1 MNTNSSTTN
10 SSATAFDP
18 LNQIFSILG
27 PDGRRGIPLT
37 PASVSAI
44 YSDISSLSILY
55 GTQIGASFIMLAV
68 VLSMTPGVRLKRLP
82 AIISISALTLNTIRM
97 TLNAL
102 YFTSSWLNLYTVITG
117 DTRPVLK
124 TDYDLSAT
132 TTALSIPI
140 TILIEAALFVQA
152 WSMLQLWKTVYKA
165 AAVAISLALVFTT
178 IAFNFSVTV
187 IQTLWILYSTNFP
200 FAIWMRQTYVGLIT
214 ASICWFCFL
223 FNIRLVMHMWQNRTI
238 LPSLKGLK
246 AMDVLVITNGI
257 LMFVPVI
264 FSALEFR
271 RWVKFES
278 ASLTQ
283 TSVIVI
289 LPLGT
294 LIAQRLAN
302 PAWFGTGSPSSAGS
316 HGGTDTTVSSSCSP
330 YIISGS
336 SRSSGTAASARRP
349 LLASAYKSSNATSN
363 GAGHAHGHVEVHRG
377 PPAAVLTSHI
387 RSDGSNEKRE
397 ARTQYAELGDRELAR
412 MDREDLERGVRVGY
426 DIEQGEERVGV
437 ADEKER
443 LGS

>member
-1 MNTNSSTTN
+1 
-10 SSATAFDP
+10 
-18 LNQIFSILG
+18 
-27 PDGRRGIPLT
+27 
-37 PASVSAI
+37 
-44 YSDISSLSILY
+44 
-55 GTQIGASFIMLAV
+55 MLAV

-82 AIISISALTLNTIRM
+82 AIISVSALTLNTIRM
-97 TLNAL
+97 TLNAI

-152 WSMLQLWKTVYKA
+152 WSMFQLWKTVYKA

-257 LMFVPVI
+257 LMFVPGM
-264 FSALEFR
+264 S
-271 RWVKFES
+271 
-278 ASLTQ
+278 SLPQ
-283 TSVIVI
+283 AM
-289 LPLGT
+289 P
-294 LIAQRLAN
+294 
-302 PAWFGTGSPSSAGS
+302 
-316 HGGTDTTVSSSCSP
+316 
-330 YIISGS
+330 
-336 SRSSGTAASARRP
+336 
-349 LLASAYKSSNATSN
+349 
-363 GAGHAHGHVEVHRG
+363 
-377 PPAAVLTSHI
+377 
-387 RSDGSNEKRE
+387 
-397 ARTQYAELGDRELAR
+397 
-412 MDREDLERGVRVGY
+412 
-426 DIEQGEERVGV
+426 
-437 ADEKER
+437 
-443 LGS
+443 